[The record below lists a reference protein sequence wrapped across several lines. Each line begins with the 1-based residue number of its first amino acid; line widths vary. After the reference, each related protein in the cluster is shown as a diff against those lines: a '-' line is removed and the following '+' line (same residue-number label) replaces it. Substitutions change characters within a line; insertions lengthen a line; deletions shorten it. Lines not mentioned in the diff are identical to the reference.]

1 MIFAYVRKE
10 HGLKKQRERKTMRI
24 FQIVII
30 KDYVT
35 EQTGTYR
42 KSEQKFQA
50 LFFLKTKD

>member
-30 KDYVT
+30 KDYLT